1 MSSAVRINQMPYF
14 SFHRSSTPV
23 PYSFGNPT
31 LNCWGGSF
39 KTFGNMKRPV
49 AARAAAVAAENAPHA
64 SPIQAR
70 RVKSGDVSS
79 GSLVAAAAVAGLLAA
94 GVAALAAAPPAEA
107 TVVVLPARL
116 AAGGAGGR
124 GAGAGR
130 ACAVAVAG
138 AAGAPLGTALAGRAG
153 ATAVPTSLSPRDA
166 PSGLVSSAMT
176 PHCCQGKRR
185 FLHADR
191 LTQSHATPRA
201 QPA

>member
-70 RVKSGDVSS
+70 RVNSGDVSS
-79 GSLVAAAAVAGLLAA
+79 GSLVVAAAVAGLPAS

-116 AAGGAGGR
+116 GAGSAGGR
-124 GAGAGR
+124 GARAGR
-130 ACAVAVAG
+130 ACAAG
-138 AAGAPLGTALAGRAG
+138 AAAAGAPLGTALAGRAG

-185 FLHADR
+185 SFHADR
-191 LTQSHATPRA
+191 LTQS
-201 QPA
+201 